1 MHVSCMYSFFG
12 MDIIENTIFLILE
25 MLILSFVVGGSKED
39 WLNEC
44 VGGKM
49 QPEKI
54 KMDGLVDL

>member
-1 MHVSCMYSFFG
+1 MYSFFG